1 MSRTRFRKLSGHRS
15 RCKAQFPA
23 ARAAALNTTF
33 AHAIELDDGHKF
45 AGVHAGAVIIPTAL
59 IMAQECGANGEET
72 LAAIVLGYETV
83 YRLAVSQSPEL
94 IEHGFHPS
102 ATCDT
107 IGAMGCRRQV
117 DEVG

>member
-1 MSRTRFRKLSGHRS
+1 
-15 RCKAQFPA
+15 
-23 ARAAALNTTF
+23 
-33 AHAIELDDGHKF
+33 
-45 AGVHAGAVIIPTAL
+45 
-59 IMAQECGANGEET
+59 MAQECGANGEET

-107 IGAMGCRRQV
+107 IGAMAVAGKLMKL
-117 DEVG
+117 DEEHLANGLGMAGLQASGLMEATVPGSSPSALWSATQLSTASAAPIYHVPD